1 MKDPYKVLREKE
13 QDVERVRKEI
23 QALRTV
29 IPLLADDQP
38 SAPNADNVMHELLV
52 AASRKSVDPPDKG
65 MAELEPFARHL
76 RNSSSQSGDRNLRRA
91 GSETPQSPVPK
102 TDPDGTNH

>member
-1 MKDPYKVLREKE
+1 MKDPYSVLRQKEK
-13 QDVERVRKEI
+13 DVERVRKEI

-29 IPLLADDQP
+29 IPLLADDRP
-38 SAPNADNVMHELLV
+38 SAANADNVMHELLV

-65 MAELEPFARHL
+65 MSELEPFARHL
-76 RNSSSQSGDRNLRRA
+76 RTSSSQSGDRHLRRV

-102 TDPDGTNH
+102 TDPGDTNR

>member
-13 QDVERVRKEI
+13 QDVERLRKEI

-38 SAPNADNVMHELLV
+38 SAADADNVMRELRE
-52 AASRKSVDPPDKG
+52 ATSRKG
-65 MAELEPFARHL
+65 MPELEPFARHL
-76 RNSSSQSGDRNLRRA
+76 RTSSSQSGKRHPRRV
-91 GSETPQSPVPK
+91 GSETSPSASTE
-102 TDPDGTNH
+102 TDPGDTNR

>member
-1 MKDPYKVLREKE
+1 VKDPYKVLRGKE

-29 IPLLADDQP
+29 IPLLVDDQH
-38 SAPNADNVMHELLV
+38 SADNVMRELRE
-52 AASRKSVDPPDKG
+52 AASRKG

-76 RNSSSQSGDRNLRRA
+76 RTSSAQSGERHLRRV
-91 GSETPQSPVPK
+91 GSETSQAPVPK
-102 TDPDGTNH
+102 TDPGDTNR